1 MTAARPVASRRAES
15 LAIAVLLFSCTLWGL
30 MWWPLKQFRA
40 AGLEGA
46 PLTLLA
52 YGAVGL
58 LGARWL
64 WRERAAW
71 RPQTAHLLGLVVVG
85 GVANTAFVQALIAG
99 DVVRVMLLFYLSPV
113 WSVLGGRLFLGEAV
127 SRRRA
132 GAVGL
137 ALAGAFLVVG
147 GTAALSTPL
156 SVSDLL
162 ALGAGLAF
170 SGNNLIAR
178 AAQAIPMPS
187 KSVAVFLGCA
197 LSSGV
202 VLLASASASSSAL
215 AFPTTPWL
223 WLGVVAFGIVW
234 VGLATATWQYGVTHL
249 EAGRSGVILIAEL
262 LISVTS
268 AVLIGGEVLST
279 REALGGALIAAAA
292 LLEATTPAEPDPAS
306 PPVTV

>member
-1 MTAARPVASRRAES
+1 MSAASPRSPRRAES

-71 RPQTAHLLGLVVVG
+71 RPQTAHLLGLVVIG
-85 GVANTAFVQALIAG
+85 GVANTAFVQALIDG

-178 AAQAIPMPS
+178 AGQAIPMPS
-187 KSVAVFLGCA
+187 KAVAVFMGCA

-202 VLLASASASSSAL
+202 VLLAGAQTAAW
-215 AFPTTPWL
+215 PTTPAL

-262 LISVTS
+262 LVSVTS

-292 LLEATTPAEPDPAS
+292 LLEATAPAEPDPAA
-306 PPVTV
+306 PPVTA